1 MFEKNSLITLGDNNE
16 YVVADKYIEND
27 ITYVFLVDIN
37 NNSNIIYGKVD
48 GNDIVVIS
56 DPDELKS
63 IIKKIDDDLH
73 VQ

>member
-16 YVVADKYIEND
+16 YVVVDKYIEND

-48 GNDIVVIS
+48 GDDIVVIS